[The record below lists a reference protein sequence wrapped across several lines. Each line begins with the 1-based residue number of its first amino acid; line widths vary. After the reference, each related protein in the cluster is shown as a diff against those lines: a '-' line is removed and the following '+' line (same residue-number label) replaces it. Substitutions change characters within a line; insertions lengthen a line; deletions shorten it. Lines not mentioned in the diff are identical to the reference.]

1 MEVPCLVAWRA
12 VAFVEAETFVDL
24 FAGHCGWCRGHGDE
38 GYVFGVAAVTG
49 TMVGEARFSL

>member
-1 MEVPCLVAWRA
+1 MEVPCLVAGRA

-49 TMVGEARFSL
+49 TMVG